1 MKCPD
6 GKKLSW
12 GEKCDLQD
20 DCPVTKSSYSAI
32 SFNCSAPSNGH
43 CPQGK
48 YFSKV
53 CHVNFSNDNA
63 AKNKMNTS
71 EFADQY
77 CSKGKGKPCKLSH
90 GPFYH
95 QCFEKL

>member
-1 MKCPD
+1 MNCPD
-6 GKKLSW
+6 GQRLSW
-12 GEKCDLQD
+12 GQKCDVQN
-20 DCPVTKSSYSAI
+20 DCPANKFSISAI
-32 SFNCSAPSNGH
+32 SSNCSAPGNVH
-43 CPQGK
+43 CPQGRR
-48 YFSKV
+48 FSKV

-77 CSKGKGKPCKLSH
+77 CSKGKPCKLSH